1 MRVAEDGV
9 GDDEDG
15 VGGVGDVSHNKVEDG
30 FCQGVGIAASHHD
43 VVEGGDDG
51 GEDEDGVDGVGDD
64 GDSVMRVA
72 EDDGGEDEDG
82 VDSVGDD
89 GGHHNV
95 KSKAKLW

>member
-15 VGGVGDVSHNKVEDG
+15 VDG
-30 FCQGVGIAASHHD
+30 
-43 VVEGGDDG
+43 
-51 GEDEDGVDGVGDD
+51 
-64 GDSVMRVA
+64 
-72 EDDGGEDEDG
+72 
-82 VDSVGDD
+82 VGDD

>member
-30 FCQGVGIAASHHD
+30 FCQGVGIVGGGDDNAASHHD
-43 VVEGGDDG
+43 VVEGG
-51 GEDEDGVDGVGDD
+51 
-64 GDSVMRVA
+64 
-72 EDDGGEDEDG
+72 DDGGEDEDG

>member
-1 MRVAEDGV
+1 MGVA
-9 GDDEDG
+9 EDG

-43 VVEGGDDG
+43 VVEGG
-51 GEDEDGVDGVGDD
+51 EDEDG
-64 GDSVMRVA
+64 
-72 EDDGGEDEDG
+72 
-82 VDSVGDD
+82 VGDD